1 MNTIKITAKDLDSNN
16 YYKEDGIGHIGP
28 DFEGNVEIAE
38 NLGTVR
44 FRKGVY
50 VTGYILAGAGSGIKA
65 GSGITAGNGITA
77 GWGITAG
84 DGIEAGWGITAGNG
98 IECKGEL
105 SFNYK
110 LFAGTSPWTDSADKY
125 VRCGK
130 LVKGT
135 IAYGD
140 LEETGMEDDKVEIK
154 VEGKTIMISRESA
167 KALNLID

>member
-16 YYKEDGIGHIGP
+16 YYKEDGIGHIGA

-38 NLGTVR
+38 NLGTVQ

-50 VTGYILAGAGSGIKA
+50 VTGYILAGAGSGIRA
-65 GSGITAGNGITA
+65 GDG
-77 GWGITAG
+77 GITAG
-84 DGIEAGWGITAGNG
+84 DGIE
-98 IECKGEL
+98 CKGEL
-105 SFNYK
+105 SYNYK
-110 LFAGTSPWTDSADKY
+110 LFAGTSPWADSADKY

-167 KALNLID
+167 KALGIIK